1 MNMQARTK
9 ASLLASPLVTLLE
22 EFGKEF
28 QAGRVPS
35 AAHRACSLKKAA
47 NARWRLVSIDQ
58 TARTAEREPPPSAG
72 PAFELLESKL
82 RGPVPR
88 RAAVPR
94 KGLVRRLTSSR
105 EAPIVAVFAGPGY
118 GKTTLITQWADA
130 EQRPFAWVSLDERDN
145 DPVVLLTYIAA
156 ALDRVEQ
163 IPPGVFESLS
173 SPGAGIETVIVPRL
187 AAALSMMTTPFVLAL
202 DDVHVLRDRAPLDA
216 IATLVAHLPAGSQ
229 IILAGRVEP
238 DLPLAR
244 LRAQREALDIGAVDL
259 AFETGEADAL
269 LRATGVQLPEPDV
282 VALVDRTEGWPI
294 GLYLAALSM
303 EAGGASLATA
313 AVAGDDVV
321 VAEYLRSELLDR
333 QPPKIAAFLTRTSA
347 LDEMCGSICDA
358 VLGETGSGRTLE
370 SIARQNLLVTPLD
383 RRQEWFRY
391 HHLFRDLLLSDLTRR
406 EPEAAPELRRRAAQ
420 WCEENGQPETALDY
434 AQAAGDADHA
444 ARLFVSVSIPAYA
457 SGRVATLKRWVKW
470 FEQGGSLDRYPVVA
484 LISAFALALVG
495 EAERAVR
502 FASAVDGTWHG
513 ELLADGVTP
522 VEAFAALFR
531 TATCREGEK
540 RMSLDARS
548 TLEFTPEASPFR
560 SNALLLSGV
569 ANLLAGDN
577 SAADADFADAAEV
590 GSRLGVAEAV
600 PAALAERSI
609 LAIARGDWASA
620 ETLAP
625 QARSEVQE
633 RRLHDYPSSAL
644 AYAASARVALHRG
657 DSTAASSDLVRTQR
671 LRPQLTHA
679 IPWLSVQVRLELA
692 HAYLALADPAGA
704 RTVLREIDQILRHR
718 PGLGVLVQS
727 VEDVKAKVEDMR
739 VTAPGMSTLTSAE
752 LRVLPFLATHL
763 TLPEIGERLFLSRHT
778 VKSQAISAYRKLG
791 VSTRGEA
798 VERARELGLLEAQ
811 I

>member
-1 MNMQARTK
+1 M
-9 ASLLASPLVTLLE
+9 SV
-22 EFGKEF
+22 
-28 QAGRVPS
+28 
-35 AAHRACSLKKAA
+35 
-47 NARWRLVSIDQ
+47 DQ
-58 TARTAEREPPPSAG
+58 TTRTTQRLPKREPPPTAG

-94 KGLVRRLTSSR
+94 KGLVRRVTSSR

-118 GKTTLITQWADA
+118 GKTTLITQWAEA
-130 EQRPFAWVSLDERDN
+130 EPRPFAWVSLDERDN

-156 ALDRVEQ
+156 ALDRVEP
-163 IPPGVFESLS
+163 IPPAVFEALS
-173 SPGAGIETVIVPRL
+173 SPGAGIETVMVPRL
-187 AAALSMMTTPFVLAL
+187 AAALSMMTTPFVLVL
-202 DDVHVLRDRAPLDA
+202 DDVHVLRDRGCLDA
-216 IATLVAHLPAGSQ
+216 IATVVSHLPAGSQ
-229 IILAGRVEP
+229 IVVAGRVEP

-259 AFETGEADAL
+259 AFETGEADAM

-282 VALVDRTEGWPI
+282 AALVERTEGWPI

-303 EAGGASLATA
+303 EAGGDSLPTA
-313 AVAGDDVV
+313 AVAGDDAV
-321 VAEYLRSELLDR
+321 VADYLRSELLDR
-333 QPPKIAAFLTRTSA
+333 QPPKVAAFLTRTSV

-358 VLGETGSGRTLE
+358 VLGQTGSGRTLE
-370 SIARQNLLVTPLD
+370 AIARQNLLVTPLD

-406 EPEAAPELRRRAAQ
+406 EPEAVPKLRRRAAE
-420 WCEENGQPETALDY
+420 WCEENGQSEAALDY

-444 ARLFVSVSIPAYA
+444 ARLFASVSIPAYG
-457 SGRVATLKRWVKW
+457 SGRVATLKRWVDW
-470 FEQGGSLDRYPVVA
+470 FEQGGSIDRYPVVA

-502 FASAVDGTWHG
+502 FASAIEGAWHG

-522 VEAFAALFR
+522 VEAFAALYR
-531 TATCREGEK
+531 TAACRDGME
-540 RMSLDARS
+540 RMSLDARR
-548 TLEFTPEASPFR
+548 TLELTPEASPFR

-569 ANLLAGDN
+569 ANLLAGDD
-577 SAADADFADAAEV
+577 SEADADFADAAEV

-600 PAALAERSI
+600 PAALAER
-609 LAIARGDWASA
+609 AIVAFARGDWSSA

-625 QARSEVQE
+625 QARSEVRA
-633 RRLHDYPSSAL
+633 RRLDDYPSSAL
-644 AYAASARVALHRG
+644 AYAVSARVALHRG
-657 DSTAASSDLVRTQR
+657 DPTTAISDLVRTQR

-704 RTVLREIDQILRHR
+704 RTVLREIDGILRHR
-718 PGLGVLVQS
+718 PDLGVMVRR
-727 VEDVKAKVEDMR
+727 VEDVKANVEDVR

-798 VERARELGLLEAQ
+798 VERARQLGLLEAQ
-811 I
+811 T